1 MKKYLSAVLL
11 ILLAVLLIVIGIV
24 LHQPES
30 VFNKAVRICMECVGL
45 G

>member
-1 MKKYLSAVLL
+1 MKKYLPAVMF
-11 ILLAVLLIVIGIV
+11 ILLAVLLIVIGII
-24 LHQPES
+24 LQQPES

>member
-1 MKKYLSAVLL
+1 MKKYLPAVLF
-11 ILLAVLLIVIGIV
+11 ILLAVLLIVIGII
-24 LHQPES
+24 LQQPES